1 MAEEQEWA
9 NLLAEVFDKL
19 TAKHAAITYDFD
31 NLEMNGVVERNGKK
45 QPTGTVSLTGKL
57 TITTKQV
64 WENMKSKLPANFL
77 ISLTNGSV
85 KISENKK
92 PAIEFSTKN
101 DDRVVNIISMP
112 VKISGKKS
120 AIKRLADARDLAKTL
135 KKEGITLD
143 IQRHG
148 NLVLRLGE
156 KAKPKFSKIIT
167 FSGNIEITDLK
178 ALRSLE
184 KGV

>member
-1 MAEEQEWA
+1 
-9 NLLAEVFDKL
+9 
-19 TAKHAAITYDFD
+19 
-31 NLEMNGVVERNGKK
+31 
-45 QPTGTVSLTGKL
+45 
-57 TITTKQV
+57 
-64 WENMKSKLPANFL
+64 MKSKLPANFL

-101 DDRVVNIISMP
+101 EDRVVNIISMP

-120 AIKRLADARDLAKTL
+120 AIKRLADARDLAKIL

-156 KAKPKFSKIIT
+156 KAKPKLSKIIT

>member
-1 MAEEQEWA
+1 
-9 NLLAEVFDKL
+9 
-19 TAKHAAITYDFD
+19 
-31 NLEMNGVVERNGKK
+31 
-45 QPTGTVSLTGKL
+45 
-57 TITTKQV
+57 
-64 WENMKSKLPANFL
+64 MKSKLPANFL

-112 VKISGKKS
+112 IKISGKKS

-156 KAKPKFSKIIT
+156 KPSQ
-167 FSGNIEITDLK
+167 NYLK
-178 ALRSLE
+178 LSHL
-184 KGV
+184 VVT

>member
-1 MAEEQEWA
+1 
-9 NLLAEVFDKL
+9 
-19 TAKHAAITYDFD
+19 
-31 NLEMNGVVERNGKK
+31 
-45 QPTGTVSLTGKL
+45 
-57 TITTKQV
+57 
-64 WENMKSKLPANFL
+64 
-77 ISLTNGSV
+77 
-85 KISENKK
+85 
-92 PAIEFSTKN
+92 
-101 DDRVVNIISMP
+101 VVNIISMP

-143 IQRHG
+143 IQRDG

-156 KAKPKFSKIIT
+156 KAKPKLSKIIT

>member
-1 MAEEQEWA
+1 
-9 NLLAEVFDKL
+9 
-19 TAKHAAITYDFD
+19 
-31 NLEMNGVVERNGKK
+31 
-45 QPTGTVSLTGKL
+45 
-57 TITTKQV
+57 
-64 WENMKSKLPANFL
+64 MKSKLPANFL

-120 AIKRLADARDLAKTL
+120 ALKRLSDARDLAKTL
-135 KKEGITLD
+135 KKEGVTLD
-143 IQRHG
+143 IQHKG
-148 NLVLRLGE
+148 KLVLRLGE
-156 KAKPKFSKIIT
+156 KAKPKISKIIT
-167 FSGNIEITDLK
+167 MSGNIEITDIK

-184 KGV
+184 KGM